1 MNILNILLGILLF
14 FLIILVHEF
23 GHFTVAKLCKMK
35 VKEFAIGMGPKLFK
49 KRIGETVFAFKAL
62 PIGGSTRTLKMM
74 TRGASE
80 TGLCG

>member
-49 KRIGETVFAFKAL
+49 KAY
-62 PIGGSTRTLKMM
+62 
-74 TRGASE
+74 RGNRVCVQGTADRRL
-80 TGLCG
+80 GHA

>member
-49 KRIGETVFAFKAL
+49 KRIGGNRVCVQGTADRRLGHA
-62 PIGGSTRTLKMM
+62 
-74 TRGASE
+74 
-80 TGLCG
+80 